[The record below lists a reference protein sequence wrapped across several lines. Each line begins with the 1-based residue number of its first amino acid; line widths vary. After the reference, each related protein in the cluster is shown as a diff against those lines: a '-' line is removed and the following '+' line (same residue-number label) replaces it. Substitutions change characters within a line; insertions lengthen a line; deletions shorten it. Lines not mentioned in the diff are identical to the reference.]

1 MAKKKQASASA
12 RQGKRSKGHIGLGIK
27 KFGGQA
33 VVAGNIIVRQR
44 GETFFPGENVLIGR
58 DYTVFATSAG
68 FVSYRKKLGR
78 TYIDVTTVNVN
89 TPPIPQTE

>member
-1 MAKKKQASASA
+1 MAKKKQAAASA

-33 VVAGNIIVRQR
+33 VSSGNIIVRQR
-44 GETFFPGENVLIGR
+44 GGTFFPGENVLIGR
-58 DYTVFATSAG
+58 DYTIFAITDG

-78 TYIDVTTVNVN
+78 TYIDVLQTNPN
-89 TPPIPQTE
+89 TQPCISSK